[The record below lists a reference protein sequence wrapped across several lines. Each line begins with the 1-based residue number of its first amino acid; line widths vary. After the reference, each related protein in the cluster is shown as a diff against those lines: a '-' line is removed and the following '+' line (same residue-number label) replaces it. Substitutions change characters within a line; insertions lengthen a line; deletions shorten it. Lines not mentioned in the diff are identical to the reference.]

1 MIAANRLNL
10 LASVQ
15 DLPRDL
21 QLLFLSL
28 FLWTFGLGLYNY
40 IWPLYLKDLDATP
53 SDIGLVFS
61 IGFLAVALTMIPGG
75 ILANK
80 YELKALLIIGWA
92 MGIPPPLM
100 YYFARSWFDVIP
112 GVILLQV
119 SAFNLPA
126 FYAYIAG
133 ASSREK
139 RATNFGI
146 TWASFP
152 LGLVFSP
159 LVGSALVS
167 LIPVRQIFLLTFIF
181 FTVSTFFLFF
191 MKPQPPLVRNPQTPR
206 LEVPR
211 SRKEGTLLLYLV
223 GAAIAYSVTIPF
235 IPLYLHDT
243 VGLQPPIIQ
252 LLGAGQALGAAVFG
266 IILGRRADA
275 HSRGGAIAL
284 GLASSS
290 IGLFGVLLARN
301 PFFLAPMVFLI
312 GGARA
317 PSPIAYSILSTNRH
331 DASRAGQYGFY
342 LTLENLGFVAG
353 SSVGGFLYT
362 RDPTIVFYT
371 TSALFLAL
379 AILAALG
386 FRGRGGSAPVESKSE
401 PVSLGSSPTAKS
413 LERHADSVPFGQFVH
428 VGA

>member
-1 MIAANRLNL
+1 MLTNRLNL
-10 LASVQ
+10 LASIQ
-15 DLPRDL
+15 SLPRDL
-21 QLLFLSL
+21 KLLFLSL

-40 IWPLYLKDLDATP
+40 IWPLYLKDLNATP
-53 SDIGLVFS
+53 SDVGLVFS

-80 YELKALLIIGWA
+80 YELKTLLIIGWA

-133 ASSREK
+133 ASDREK

-167 LIPVRQIFLLTFIF
+167 LISIRQIFLLTFVF

-191 MKPQPPLVRNPQTPR
+191 MESQPPLAKDPQTPR

-211 SRKEGTLLLYLV
+211 TRREGTLLLYLV
-223 GAAIAYSVTIPF
+223 GAALAYSVTIPF
-235 IPLYLHDT
+235 IPLYLQEVVQLH
-243 VGLQPPIIQ
+243 PSIIQ
-252 LLGAGQALGAAVFG
+252 ILGATQALGAATFG
-266 IILGRRADA
+266 IILGRRADTNG
-275 HSRGGAIAL
+275 RGSAIAL
-284 GLASSS
+284 GLISSS
-290 IGLFGVLLARN
+290 AGLFGVLLTRN
-301 PFFLAPMVFLI
+301 PFLVAPMVFLV

-317 PSPIAYSILSTNRH
+317 PTPIAYSILSASRRN
-331 DASRAGQYGFY
+331 ASRAGQYGFY

-353 SSVGGFLYT
+353 SFVGGFLYT
-362 RDPTIVFYT
+362 LDPTIVFYAT
-371 TSALFLAL
+371 LALFSALTVLAT
-379 AILAALG
+379 LG
-386 FRGRGGSAPVESKSE
+386 FSRKRWANYLGVKSE
-401 PVSLGSSPTAKS
+401 KGSI
-413 LERHADSVPFGQFVH
+413 G
-428 VGA
+428 

>member
-1 MIAANRLNL
+1 MLTNRLNL
-10 LASVQ
+10 LASIQ
-15 DLPRDL
+15 SLPRDL
-21 QLLFLSL
+21 RLLFLSL

-40 IWPLYLKDLDATP
+40 IWPLYLKSLNATP
-53 SDIGLVFS
+53 SDVGLVFS

-80 YELKALLIIGWA
+80 YELKSLLIIGWA

-100 YYFARSWFDVIP
+100 YYFARTWVDVIP

-133 ASSREK
+133 ASDREK

-167 LIPVRQIFLLTFIF
+167 LISVRQIFLLTFVF

-191 MKPQPPLVRNPQTPR
+191 MKSQPPLPKDPQTPK

-211 SRKEGTLLLYLV
+211 SWREGTLLLYLI
-223 GAAIAYSVTIPF
+223 GAALAYSVTIPF
-235 IPLYLHDT
+235 IPLYLKDVIQLH
-243 VGLQPPIIQ
+243 PSIIQ
-252 LLGAGQALGAAVFG
+252 LLGATQALGAAVFG
-266 IILGRRADA
+266 IILGRRADT
-275 HSRGGAIAL
+275 HGRGSAIAL
-284 GLASSS
+284 GLMSSS
-290 IGLFGVLLARN
+290 VGLFGVLLTRN
-301 PFFLAPMVFLI
+301 PFLVAPMIFLV

-317 PSPIAYSILSTNRH
+317 PSPIAYSILSVNRPK
-331 DASRAGQYGFY
+331 ASRAGQYGFY

-353 SSVGGFLYT
+353 SFLGGLLYT
-362 RDPTIVFYT
+362 LNPTIVFYI
-371 TSALFLAL
+371 TSAMFFAL
-379 AILAALG
+379 AVLAALV
-386 FRGRGGSAPVESKSE
+386 FRGRGGPATSESKSE
-401 PVSLGSSPTAKS
+401 PVST
-413 LERHADSVPFGQFVH
+413 
-428 VGA
+428 

>member
-1 MIAANRLNL
+1 LLTASRLNL
-10 LASVQ
+10 FASIWT
-15 DLPRDL
+15 LPRDL
-21 QLLFLSL
+21 RLLFLSL

-40 IWPLYLKDLDATP
+40 IWPLYLKDLNATP
-53 SDIGLVFS
+53 SDVGLVFS

-80 YELKALLIIGWA
+80 YELRALLIIGWA

-100 YYFARSWFDVIP
+100 YYFARTWFDVIP

-133 ASSREK
+133 ASDRAK

-159 LVGSALVS
+159 IVGSALVT
-167 LIPVRQIFLLTFIF
+167 LISVRQIFLLTFVF
-181 FTVSTFFLFF
+181 FTISTLFLFF
-191 MKPQPPLVRNPQTPR
+191 IKSQPPLMKNPQTPR

-211 SRKEGTLLLYLV
+211 SRREGTLLLYLV
-223 GAAIAYSVTIPF
+223 GAALAYSVTIPF
-235 IPLYLHDT
+235 IPLYLQDAI
-243 VGLQPPIIQ
+243 GLQPSVIQ
-252 LLGAGQALGAAVFG
+252 LLGAAQSLGAAVFG
-266 IILGRRADA
+266 IILGRRADV
-275 HSRGGAIAL
+275 RGRGSAIAL
-284 GLASSS
+284 GLVSSS
-290 IGLFGVLLARN
+290 VGLFGVLLTRN
-301 PFFLAPMVFLI
+301 PFLVAPMIFLV

-317 PSPIAYSILSTNRH
+317 PSPVAYSILSTSRH

-353 SSVGGFLYT
+353 SYGGGFLYAL
-362 RDPTIVFYT
+362 DPTIVFYT
-371 TSALFLAL
+371 TSVLFLAL

-386 FRGRGGSAPVESKSE
+386 FRGKGELAPTEPKLEPESLASSQDSKS
-401 PVSLGSSPTAKS
+401 
-413 LERHADSVPFGQFVH
+413 F
-428 VGA
+428 

>member
-1 MIAANRLNL
+1 MLAASRLNL

-15 DLPRDL
+15 GLPRDL
-21 QLLFLSL
+21 RLLFLSL

-40 IWPLYLKDLDATP
+40 IWPLYLKDLNATP
-53 SDIGLVFS
+53 SDVGLVFS

-100 YYFARSWFDVIP
+100 YYFARTWFDVIP

-133 ASSREK
+133 ASDRGK

-167 LIPVRQIFLLTFIF
+167 LISVRQIFLLTFVF

-235 IPLYLHDT
+235 IPLYLQGVVELH
-243 VGLQPPIIQ
+243 PSIIQ
-252 LLGAGQALGAAVFG
+252 LLGSAQALGAATFG

-275 HSRGGAIAL
+275 HGRGSALAL
-284 GLASSS
+284 GLISSS
-290 IGLFGVLLARN
+290 VGLFGVLLIRN
-301 PFFLAPMVFLI
+301 PFLVAPMIFLV

-317 PSPIAYSILSTNRH
+317 STPVAYSILSTSRQ
-331 DASRAGQYGFY
+331 DASRAGQFGFY

-353 SSVGGFLYT
+353 SFVGGFLYT
-362 RDPTIVFYT
+362 LDPTIVFYT
-371 TSALFLAL
+371 TSVLFLAL
-379 AILAALG
+379 AILAALA
-386 FRGRGGSAPVESKSE
+386 FRGRGGPAPYESKSE
-401 PVSLGSSPTAKS
+401 PASLGSSQGSKS
-413 LERHADSVPFGQFVH
+413 FSG
-428 VGA
+428 